1 MPKDGFQVHG
11 NKNISLHLWTKQK
24 IRQNMYYNKF
34 VLEFH
39 LEINCFSIKILRI
52 FSDFLAFI
60 GKKLGVLGIFPK
72 KFCCFGPN

>member
-11 NKNISLHLWTKQK
+11 NKDISLHLWTKQK

-39 LEINCFSIKILRI
+39 LEINCFSIKILKI
-52 FSDFLAFI
+52 FSHFLAVF
-60 GKKLGVLGIFPK
+60 GKI
-72 KFCCFGPN
+72 